1 VSDHLPPALG
11 RLHGTAAGGFVLG
24 GVVLGGPA
32 LGCPALGDP
41 ALGGPALGGPG
52 LGRGLAHLF
61 IWRLLWRAGLA
72 IWRVPIFGPAID
84 IIIALVIV
92 GLIVA
97 RAQLGPGWWRH
108 RGGSGSGRDTGQRP
122 RSW

>member
-1 VSDHLPPALG
+1 VSDHLRPALA
-11 RLHGTAAGGFVLG
+11 RLRGTAVGGFALGGFVLSG
-24 GVVLGGPA
+24 T
-32 LGCPALGDP
+32 
-41 ALGGPALGGPG
+41 ALGGPG

-97 RAQLGPGWWRH
+97 RAQGGPGWWQH
-108 RGGSGSGRDTGQRP
+108 RGGSGSGRGTGQGP
-122 RSW
+122 RNW